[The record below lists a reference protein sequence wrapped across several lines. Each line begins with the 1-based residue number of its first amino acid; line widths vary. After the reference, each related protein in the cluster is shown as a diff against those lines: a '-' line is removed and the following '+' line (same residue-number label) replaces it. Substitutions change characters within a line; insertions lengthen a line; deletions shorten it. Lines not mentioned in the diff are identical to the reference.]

1 MAKLLFVH
9 GTGVRQPGYDETLR
23 LITTKIGDAAEVLP
37 CDGGDLGSRLG
48 AAGQSIPAY
57 DTTRGG
63 FALEAEA
70 LDAQEFPLALWQA
83 LLSDP
88 FYELR
93 SLALK
98 PHAAIPAFQ
107 QTQGEQ
113 LIEGARQLELSDAL
127 QALLDAGEIPIPAFE
142 TARRELL
149 ATPALRRALQDA
161 SEGMDEYRAAL
172 ARAWIATAA
181 KQLHDARLQSTG
193 EWCWPALVLDA
204 ELRSEVEQ
212 QLVDALGGQERGL
225 TGWVMHNLSWPLRS
239 GLTHWGTNWGTKR
252 RGALSDAASP
262 AAGDIMLYQARG
274 EAIRFRIRERILAA
288 GEPVH
293 LLAHSLGGVAC
304 VDLLASEA
312 LPVRQ
317 LITVGSQ
324 APFLYEINA
333 LPSLPFGQPLP
344 DSVPA
349 WLNLYDPRDFL
360 SYIGASVFP
369 GRVVDQCVDNRQ
381 AFPTS
386 HSAYWRNAKLWD
398 TIHSTLPH

>member
-9 GTGVRQPGYDETLR
+9 GTGVRQPCYDETLR
-23 LITTKIGDAAEVLP
+23 LITAKIGAAAEVLP
-37 CDGGDLGSRLG
+37 CYWGDLGSRLG

-57 DTTRGG
+57 DTTRSGL
-63 FALEAEA
+63 APEAEA

-98 PHAAIPAFQ
+98 PQATIPAFQ

-113 LIEGARQLELSDAL
+113 LIETARQMELSDAL
-127 QALLDAGEIPIPAFE
+127 QALLGAGEVPIASFE

-149 ATPALRRALQDA
+149 VAPALRKALQA
-161 SEGMDEYRAAL
+161 ANEGMDEYRTAL

-181 KQLHDARLQSTG
+181 KRLHDDRLQSTG

-239 GLTHWGTNWGTKR
+239 GLSHWGTNWGSKR

-274 EAIRFRIRERILAA
+274 EAIRARIRERILAA

-333 LPSLPFGQPLP
+333 LLSLPFGQPLP
-344 DSVPA
+344 ASVPP

-360 SYIGASVFP
+360 SYIGASIFQ
-369 GRVVDQCVDNRQ
+369 GRVVDQRVDNCQ
-381 AFPTS
+381 AFPSS
-386 HSAYWRNAKLWD
+386 HSAYWWNGKVWEA
-398 TIHSTLPH
+398 IHSTLPR